1 MKGKLKANKF
11 EFMEDKN
18 MAIMKVTGNNS
29 FIWAELC
36 NELWPHIS
44 VKAMLDG
51 FNNDEYK
58 NEFLY
63 QIDGMDVAFIS
74 LTIRNDYVEG
84 KMDSRPVGYIE
95 GIYAKPECR
104 NRGIARELVS
114 FAKKWSVECGCSML
128 ASDCYLSNT
137 ESRLFHN
144 KIGFTE
150 AGVNV
155 HFIMNI

>member
-1 MKGKLKANKF
+1 
-11 EFMEDKN
+11 
-18 MAIMKVTGNNS
+18 MAITKVTDNNS
-29 FIWAELC
+29 LIWAELC
-36 NELWPHIS
+36 NELWPHHS
-44 VKAMLDG
+44 VQEMLDG
-51 FNNDEYK
+51 FYKEEYK

-84 KMDSRPVGYIE
+84 KIDSRPVGYIE
-95 GIYAKPECR
+95 GIYVKLQFR
-104 NRGIARELVS
+104 NRGIAKELVS

-128 ASDCYLSNT
+128 ASDCSLSNT

-155 HFIMNI
+155 HFMMNISLDE